1 MTIFDHK
8 YSRKYEYHEGK
19 NQLIAGDEGRYYEF
33 EFEGQSFKFVNS
45 VQFKHL
51 RKLLKTYSVNELHL
65 DSILASYVSTF
76 RPVREDD
83 PPHQVFDFDFI
94 VENQRGTK
102 LFGIPLFSNN
112 ILIPYLDPSH
122 YQLLNG
128 NDILLNYNNINNYP
142 LPDLNWKWC
151 WESWYVLMIDDVD
164 DQGWVYLHMLFRRNG
179 SWKGKYYF
187 GNFVRKR
194 IWMKMRYQVTEPDNP
209 ENESI
214 LTFDDKQTIVF

>member
-1 MTIFDHK
+1 MTIFNHRYQREFQHD
-8 YSRKYEYHEGK
+8 EGN
-19 NQLIAGDEGRYYEF
+19 NQLNYSGESKYYEF
-33 EFEGQSFKFVNS
+33 EYDGKYYKFSTS

-51 RKLLKTYSVNELHL
+51 RKLLKKYSVDELHL
-65 DSILASYVSTF
+65 DSILASYVSSF
-76 RPVREDD
+76 RQTRDKIND
-83 PPHQVFDFDFI
+83 QQVFDFDFI

-128 NDILLNYNNINNYP
+128 NDILLDYNNINNYP

-151 WESWYVLMIDDVD
+151 WDSWYVLMIDDVD
-164 DQGWVYLHMLFRRNG
+164 DQGWVYLHILFRRNG

-194 IWMKMRYQVTEPDNP
+194 IWMKMRHQDITQDEP
-209 ENESI
+209 EGELMS
-214 LTFDDKQTIVF
+214 FSDKQQNVF